1 LKEDEQEGGSAMPTV
16 QVPAQLTVEH
26 LMAAVKQFSPDELHE
41 FKRQFAEWQEQNGE
55 QTIEEARLIQATKMR
70 LPVAEARRLKRLI
83 AKSERGTLTP
93 KELDVYRAL
102 AQQAERLN
110 VTRLEALAEL
120 VRRRGQPAH
129 VVMDGIGWE
138 CGADG
143 T

>member
-1 LKEDEQEGGSAMPTV
+1 MPTV

-41 FKRQFAEWQEQNGE
+41 FKRQFTEWQGQNGR
-55 QTIEEARLIQATKMR
+55 QTAEEARLIQATKMR
-70 LPVAEARRLKRLI
+70 LSAAEARRLKRLI

-93 KELDVYRAL
+93 KDLDAYRAL

-110 VTRLEALAEL
+110 VTRLEALAAL
-120 VRRRGQPAH
+120 VQRRGKPAH
-129 VVMDGIGWE
+129 VVMDEIGWE
-138 CGADG
+138 CSADG

>member
-1 LKEDEQEGGSAMPTV
+1 MPTV

-41 FKRQFAEWQEQNGE
+41 FKRQFAEWQRQNGA
-55 QTIEEARLIQATKMR
+55 QTAEEARLIQTTKMR
-70 LPVAEARRLKRLI
+70 LPAAEARRLKRLI

-93 KELDVYRAL
+93 KELDAYYAR
-102 AQQAERLN
+102 AQQAERLD

-120 VRRRGQPAH
+120 VQRRGKPAH
-129 VVMDGIGWE
+129 VVMDEIGWE
-138 CGADG
+138 CGEDG